1 MKPTA
6 GRSLVMALAE
16 GAEAA
21 YDFLIENEAVKAVP
35 VLATAV
41 RLLEGA
47 DDVRSRLLQ
56 EKIIRFVSEPALA
69 RSAESGEML
78 SRIRN
83 DISYAESIGDTLFL
97 TLDRLTD
104 LKKPSLLAQVLA
116 YQLAGNISKNELL
129 MLMHAIATSALVDL
143 ELFISLRGVSGQN
156 ETGYKARLASTGL
169 LTGVVNAM
177 VGAST
182 LGYFVSPLGQHFL
195 NAVTSEPL

>member
-1 MKPTA
+1 MKPSA

-21 YDFLIENEAVKAVP
+21 YDFLLENEAVKAVP

-47 DDVRSRLLQ
+47 DDIRSRLLQ
-56 EKIIRFVSEPALA
+56 EKIIVFVSEPALA

-78 SRIRN
+78 SRIR
-83 DISYAESIGDTLFL
+83 DDSSYAESIGDTLFL
-97 TLDRLTD
+97 TLDKLTD
-104 LKKPSLLAQVLA
+104 LKKPALLAQVFA
-116 YQLAGNISKNELL
+116 YQLADNITKDELL
-129 MLMHAIATSALVDL
+129 MLMHAIGTSALVDL

-169 LTGVVNAM
+169 LTGIVNAM

-182 LGYFVSPLGQHFL
+182 LGYFVSPLGLHFL
-195 NAVTSEPL
+195 NAVAPEPQ